1 MTKKNNPPKGSEKA
15 EVHEELEG
23 FDIRVNS
30 FGQLETSFDIDKLN
44 AFLDQRIEKKERKKR
59 TDKNL

>member
-1 MTKKNNPPKGSEKA
+1 MSKKNQSNKREEKA

-59 TDKNL
+59 SDKS